1 MSFKFKNIAAVG
13 ALIGAI
19 ALAGCDQ
26 KAKDPNH
33 IKSGRD
39 RRR

>member
-1 MSFKFKNIAAVG
+1 MSFRFKKIAAVG

-26 KAKDPNH
+26 K
-33 IKSGRD
+33 RE
-39 RRR
+39 RRKPH

>member
-1 MSFKFKNIAAVG
+1 MSFRFKKIAAVG

-26 KAKDPNH
+26 KRKTLTTS
-33 IKSGRD
+33 KWV
-39 RRR
+39 